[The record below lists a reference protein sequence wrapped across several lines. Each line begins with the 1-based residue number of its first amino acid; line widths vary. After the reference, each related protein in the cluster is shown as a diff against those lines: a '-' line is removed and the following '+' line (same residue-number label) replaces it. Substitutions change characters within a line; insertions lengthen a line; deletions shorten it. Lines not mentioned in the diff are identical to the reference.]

1 MSAVE
6 AFAGVIPPVVCPL
19 NDDYSV
25 DHESLARHVE
35 RLIANGVDGLFA
47 LGSSSEVVFLT
58 RDNRREFLK
67 TVVATAAGRVPIIA
81 GVIDTTTLRVAEHVA
96 DALEIGVQGLVA
108 TAPFYTR
115 THPNEIAE
123 HFRRIHALAPELP
136 LYAYQIPIC
145 VNVTLG
151 DELMLQLAEEGVLH
165 GMKDSSGLDGATR
178 SLIRKRNARGL
189 QRFKVLTGSE
199 TTVDLNYFFGAD
211 GVVPGLGNV
220 DPAGYVRLQ
229 RAALAGD
236 WDAAREEQERLIE
249 LFDIVFQGDP
259 QRIGGNSSGVGGF
272 KAALEYL
279 GVFRSRLMAPP
290 ALPFTQE
297 ELARIYAIVDAS
309 GLKD

>member
-1 MSAVE
+1 MSAVP

-25 DHESLARHVE
+25 DHESLRRHVE
-35 RLIANGVDGLFA
+35 RLIEGGVDGLFA

-58 RDNRREFLK
+58 RERRRDVLR
-67 TVVATAAGRVPIIA
+67 TVVEVAAGRVPVIA
-81 GVIDTTTLRVAEHVA
+81 GVIDTTTLRVAEHVE
-96 DALEIGVQGLVA
+96 DALAIGVQGLVA

-115 THPNEIAE
+115 THPNEILD
-123 HFRRIHALAPELP
+123 HFRRIHAMAPELP

-145 VNVTLG
+145 VNVTLS
-151 DELMLQLAEEGVLH
+151 DDLMLTLAEEGVIS

-178 SLIRKRNARGL
+178 NLIRKRNARGL
-189 QRFKVLTGSE
+189 RDFKVLTGSE

-220 DPAGYVRLQ
+220 DPAGYVRLHQ
-229 RAALAGD
+229 AAVAGD
-236 WDAAREEQERLIE
+236 WDTARAEQERLIE
-249 LFDIVFQGDP
+249 LFDIVFQGDSA
-259 QRIGGNSSGVGGF
+259 RIGGNSSGVGSF

-279 GVFRSRLMAPP
+279 GVFTSRLMAPP
-290 ALPFTQE
+290 ALPFTAE
-297 ELARIYAIVDAS
+297 ELERIYAIVDAS

>member
-1 MSAVE
+1 MSAVP

-25 DHESLARHVE
+25 DHESLRRHVE
-35 RLIANGVDGLFA
+35 RLIEGGVDGLFA

-58 RDNRREFLK
+58 RERRRDVLR
-67 TVVATAAGRVPIIA
+67 TVVEVAAGRVPVIA
-81 GVIDTTTLRVAEHVA
+81 GVIDTTTLRVAEHVE
-96 DALEIGVQGLVA
+96 DALAIGVQGLVA

-115 THPNEIAE
+115 THPNEILD
-123 HFRRIHALAPELP
+123 HLRRIHAMAPELP

-145 VNVTLG
+145 VNVTLS
-151 DELMLQLAEEGVLH
+151 DDLMLTLAEEGVIS

-178 SLIRKRNARGL
+178 NLIRKRNARGL
-189 QRFKVLTGSE
+189 RDFKVLTGSE

-220 DPAGYVRLQ
+220 DPAGYVRLHQ
-229 RAALAGD
+229 AAVAGD
-236 WDAAREEQERLIE
+236 WDTARAEQERLIE
-249 LFDIVFQGDP
+249 LFDIVFQGDSA
-259 QRIGGNSSGVGGF
+259 RIGGNSSGVGSF

-279 GVFRSRLMAPP
+279 GVFTNRLMAPP
-290 ALPFTQE
+290 ALPFTAE
-297 ELARIYAIVDAS
+297 ELERIYAIVDAS